1 MQNVTIF
8 TTLMCPYCHR
18 AKALLHQKGVVF
30 EEIDV
35 TMRAGKRAEM
45 SQRAGGRTSV
55 PQIFVGDHHI
65 GGSDDLQA
73 LEDLGELDALLQIEP
88 QG

>member
-1 MQNVTIF
+1 MHSVTIF

-18 AKALLHQKGVVF
+18 AKALLREKGVEF

-35 TMRAGKRAEM
+35 TMSARKRAEM
-45 SQRAGGRTSV
+45 SERAGGRTSV
-55 PQIFVGDHHI
+55 PQIWVGEVHI

-73 LEDLGELDALLQIEP
+73 LEDRGELDALLQIEP